1 MHILVFEYASGGGFA
16 GRPVP
21 PSLAREG
28 AAMRAALVA
37 DLAAIGRHRV
47 LVTADPRFPAAS
59 RRGIE
64 VVSVTASDDGRLDS
78 LVASVDAV
86 WLIAPETNRCLE
98 RMAARIEAAGTR
110 LLGPGA
116 DAIRRAS
123 DKGGLAGRLRRRR
136 IPHPETRVLRA
147 AAAAVETARDVGY
160 PVVVKPARGA
170 GCEGVSVVR
179 RERELPA
186 AIADA
191 RRAATGPLL
200 LQRYIEGVP
209 ASVSL
214 IVNERG
220 AVPLS
225 VNRQFLRSRQRR
237 ISYGG
242 GRTPLDH
249 RLAGRAAEVA
259 ARTCAALPGLRGY
272 IGIDMVLTGSEAVA
286 VEVNARLTTAYLGV
300 RAAIDGN
307 VAAMALAA
315 CDGRLPASIVLPR
328 RVRFAASGRVAPA

>member
-1 MHILVFEYASGGGFA
+1 
-16 GRPVP
+16 
-21 PSLAREG
+21 
-28 AAMRAALVA
+28 
-37 DLAAIGRHRV
+37 
-47 LVTADPRFPAAS
+47 
-59 RRGIE
+59 
-64 VVSVTASDDGRLDS
+64 
-78 LVASVDAV
+78 
-86 WLIAPETNRCLE
+86 
-98 RMAARIEAAGTR
+98 
-110 LLGPGA
+110 
-116 DAIRRAS
+116 
-123 DKGGLAGRLRRRR
+123 
-136 IPHPETRVLRA
+136 
-147 AAAAVETARDVGY
+147 
-160 PVVVKPARGA
+160 
-170 GCEGVSVVR
+170 
-179 RERELPA
+179 
-186 AIADA
+186 
-191 RRAATGPLL
+191 
-200 LQRYIEGVP
+200 
-209 ASVSL
+209 
-214 IVNERG
+214 
-220 AVPLS
+220 